1 MTARK
6 SKLNHDW
13 VALALSLLAYLFS
26 IQILTIYL
34 TNVRQT
40 AEINYLHAYA
50 KSIET
55 QGLAHWNN
63 WYNLKNSKLS
73 SMGIPEI
80 IEFVFAE
87 DAPLMK
93 RISTCESGMSSTAE
107 NKKSSAVGLFQVL
120 SYTHN
125 VNKVYLKDPL
135 INALIAK
142 KLFAASGTNPWASSV
157 SCWGSND

>member
-1 MTARK
+1 MKK

-13 VALALSLLAYLFS
+13 VAFALSMLAYMFS

-34 TNVRQT
+34 TTVKQQ

-55 QGLAHWNN
+55 QGLAHWQN

-73 SMGIPEI
+73 SMTNPEI
-80 IEFVFAE
+80 VEFVFGT

-93 RISTCESGMSSTAE
+93 RIAKCESGFNSKAE
-107 NKKSSAVGLFQVL
+107 NKKSSATGLFQVL

-125 VNKVYLKDPL
+125 VNKLYLKDPL
-135 INALIAK
+135 INSLIAR
-142 KLFAASGTNPWASSV
+142 KLFQAGGTSAWISSV
-157 SCWGSND
+157 SCWGQE